1 MSSVAISR
9 PRPDTIGV
17 KNLLDLEPIQKF
29 IKTVGKD
36 VERYF
41 REDLSC
47 IVYLRPDG
55 TFYGVALYE
64 WLRRKKSN
72 LTLATMEDDGKGL
85 DEAKVKGRKV
95 LIVDNDII
103 TGKGYKR
110 SMEAMR
116 GLKERLQIKDIKF
129 AALMDRVGLAD
140 FSVGEYSS
148 GVLWQLERV
157 DAVDLKIIQYLS
169 QDGRASFA
177 DIGKGVKLSSVA
189 VKNRVDK
196 LMKEGILAVQG
207 ELNINRFY
215 TISACLFIEAAPKT
229 VQSIIEKLRAR
240 PEVYHIAR
248 RSGKHNLV
256 LSILAQNIEGIEDFV
271 DKEVRLISGV
281 HTVEVVVGEL
291 PVVPKT
297 FIP

>member
-1 MSSVAISR
+1 M
-9 PRPDTIGV
+9 

-29 IKTVGKD
+29 IKTVGKNA
-36 VERYF
+36 EKYLG
-41 REDLSC
+41 EDPAC
-47 IVYLRPDG
+47 IVYLKPDG

-64 WLRRKKSN
+64 WLRRRKNN
-72 LTLATMEDDGKGL
+72 LTLTTMEDDGKGL
-85 DEAKVKGRKV
+85 DESRVRGRKV

-116 GLKERLQIKDIKF
+116 ERKERLQIKDIKF

-148 GVLWQLERV
+148 GVLWHVEQI
-157 DAVDLKIIQYLS
+157 DAIDLKIIKYLS

-177 DIGKGVKLSSVA
+177 DIGKGIKLSSVT

-196 LMKEGILAVQG
+196 LMKEGIISVRG

-215 TISACLFIEAAPKT
+215 TISACLLVKATSKA
-229 VQSIIEKLRAR
+229 VQNLIEKLEKR
-240 PEVYHIAR
+240 PEVYHIAK
-248 RSGKHNLV
+248 RSGRHNLI
-256 LSILAQNIEGIEDFV
+256 LSILAQDIEGIEDFV
-271 DKEVRLISGV
+271 DKEVRLAPGV
-281 HTVEVVVGEL
+281 DTVEVAVGEL
-291 PVVPKT
+291 PVIPKT

>member
-1 MSSVAISR
+1 M
-9 PRPDTIGV
+9 

-29 IKTVGKD
+29 IKTVGRD
-36 VERYF
+36 VEKYLG
-41 REDLSC
+41 EDPSC

-85 DEAKVKGRKV
+85 DESKVRGRKV

-116 GLKERLQIKDIKF
+116 EWKERLQIKDIKF

-148 GVLWQLERV
+148 GVLWQMQQM
-157 DAVDLKIIQYLS
+157 DAVDLKIIKYLS

-177 DIGKGVKLSSVA
+177 DIGKGIKLSSVA

-196 LMKEGILAVQG
+196 LLKEGILSVRG

-215 TISACLFIEAAPKT
+215 TLSACLFVEAAPKT
-229 VQSIIEKLRAR
+229 VQNLVEKLQAR
-240 PEVYHIAR
+240 PEVYHVAR
-248 RSGKHNLV
+248 RSGRHNLV
-256 LSILAQNIEGIEDFV
+256 LSILAQDIEGIEDFV
-271 DKEVRLISGV
+271 DKEVRLASGV
-281 HTVEVVVGEL
+281 NRVEVVVGEL
-291 PVVPKT
+291 PVIPKT

>member
-1 MSSVAISR
+1 M
-9 PRPDTIGV
+9 

-36 VERYF
+36 VEKYLG
-41 REDLSC
+41 EDPSC

-64 WLRRKKSN
+64 WLRSKKKN
-72 LTLATMEDDGKGL
+72 LTLTTMEDSGKGL
-85 DEAKVKGRKV
+85 DESKVKGRKV

-116 GLKERLQIKDIKF
+116 EWKERLQIKDIKF

-148 GVLWQLERV
+148 GVLWQLEQV
-157 DAVDLKIIQYLS
+157 DAIDLKIIKYLS

-177 DIGKGVKLSSVA
+177 DIGKGIKLSSVA
-189 VKNRVDK
+189 IKNRVDK
-196 LMKEGILAVQG
+196 LMKEGILVVKG

-229 VQSIIEKLRAR
+229 VQNLIEKLAERS
-240 PEVYHIAR
+240 EVYHIAK
-248 RSGKHNLV
+248 RSGRHNLV
-256 LSILAQNIEGIEDFV
+256 LSILAQDIEGIEDFV
-271 DKEVRLISGV
+271 DKEVRLAPGV
-281 HTVEVVVGEL
+281 SRVEVVVGEL
-291 PVVPKT
+291 PMVPKT

>member
-1 MSSVAISR
+1 M
-9 PRPDTIGV
+9 

-29 IKTVGKD
+29 IKTIGKD
-36 VERYF
+36 VEKYLG
-41 REDLSC
+41 EDPSC
-47 IVYLRPDG
+47 VVYLRPDG

-85 DEAKVKGRKV
+85 DESRVKGRKV

-116 GLKERLQIKDIKF
+116 GWKDRLQIKEIKF

-148 GVLWQLERV
+148 GVLWQLDQI
-157 DAVDLKIIQYLS
+157 DAIDFKILKCLS
-169 QDGRASFA
+169 QDGRISFA
-177 DIGKGVKLSSVA
+177 DIGKDIKLSSVA

-196 LMKEGILAVQG
+196 LMREGILVVRG

-215 TISACLFIEAAPKT
+215 AISACLFVEAAPKT
-229 VQSIIEKLRAR
+229 VQALIEKLQNR

-248 RSGKHNLV
+248 RSGRFNLI
-256 LSILAQNIEGIEDFV
+256 LSILAQDIEGIEDFV
-271 DKEVRLISGV
+271 DKEARLAPGV
-281 HTVEVVVGEL
+281 NRVEVVVGEL
-291 PVVPKT
+291 PVIPKT
-297 FIP
+297 FMP

>member
-1 MSSVAISR
+1 M
-9 PRPDTIGV
+9 

-29 IKTVGKD
+29 IKTIGKD
-36 VERYF
+36 VEKYLG
-41 REDLSC
+41 EDPSC

-85 DEAKVKGRKV
+85 DESKVRGRKV

-116 GLKERLQIKDIKF
+116 EWKERLQIKDIKF

-148 GVLWQLERV
+148 GVLWQMQQM
-157 DAVDLKIIQYLS
+157 DAVDLKIIKYLS

-177 DIGKGVKLSSVA
+177 DIGKGIKLSSVA

-196 LMKEGILAVQG
+196 LLKEGILSVRG

-215 TISACLFIEAAPKT
+215 TLSACLFVEAAPKT
-229 VQSIIEKLRAR
+229 VQNLIEKLQAR
-240 PEVYHIAR
+240 PEVYHVAR
-248 RSGKHNLV
+248 RSGRHNLV
-256 LSILAQNIEGIEDFV
+256 LSILAQDIEGIEDFV
-271 DKEVRLISGV
+271 DKEVRLAPGV
-281 HTVEVVVGEL
+281 SRVEVVVGEL
-291 PVVPKT
+291 PVTPKT

>member
-1 MSSVAISR
+1 M
-9 PRPDTIGV
+9 
-17 KNLLDLEPIQKF
+17 KNLLELEPIQKF
-29 IKTVGKD
+29 IKTVGKN
-36 VERYF
+36 VEKYLG
-41 REDLSC
+41 EDPAC
-47 IVYLRPDG
+47 IIYLRPDG

-64 WLRRKKSN
+64 WLSRRKKN

-85 DEAKVKGRKV
+85 DESKVKGRKV

-116 GLKERLQIKDIKF
+116 EWKERLQIRDIKF

-148 GVLWQLERV
+148 GVLWQLEQM
-157 DAVDLKIIQYLS
+157 DAVDLKIISYLS

-177 DIGKGVKLSSVA
+177 DIGKGIKLSSVA

-196 LMKEGILAVQG
+196 LMDGGILSVKG

-215 TISACLFIEAAPKT
+215 TMSACLFVVATSKA
-229 VQSIIEKLRAR
+229 VQNLIEKLEKR
-240 PEVYHIAR
+240 PEVYHISK

-256 LSILAQNIEGIEDFV
+256 LSILAQDIEGIEDFV
-271 DKEVRLISGV
+271 DREVRLAPGV
-281 HTVEVVVGEL
+281 STVEIAVGEL
-291 PVVPKT
+291 PVIPKT
-297 FIP
+297 FVP